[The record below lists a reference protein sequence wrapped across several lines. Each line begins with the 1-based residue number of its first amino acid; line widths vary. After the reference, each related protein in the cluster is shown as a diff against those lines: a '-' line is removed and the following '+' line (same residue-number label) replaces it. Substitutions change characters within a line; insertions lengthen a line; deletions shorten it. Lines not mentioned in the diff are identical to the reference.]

1 MLIIIL
7 VLFNTLYCNINKIN
21 KKIQTNLKTSNSFII
36 PSTVSF
42 KAAADAYSI
51 SWCVLN
57 SLINRNDWSMSLYD
71 KTRVLIFEIRKLKG
85 SFIDF
90 ENAKIAVSD
99 DGNFLITYKAFL
111 DESDYKYVVTRKFD
125 KNDARQ
131 LVELIFNLEKGIT
144 LENIE

>member
-1 MLIIIL
+1 
-7 VLFNTLYCNINKIN
+7 
-21 KKIQTNLKTSNSFII
+21 
-36 PSTVSF
+36 
-42 KAAADAYSI
+42 
-51 SWCVLN
+51 
-57 SLINRNDWSMSLYD
+57 MSLYD